1 MAPPSSKGYPIDLIL
16 YPSGTLSAW
25 DHYKKIEVNLRGT
38 GMKCPKCN
46 FVQSDRNLRCK
57 KCGLKLDVELE
68 QGVTPRRKAD
78 APGGEEAGSIAVCDL
93 FRDLFLSVDQ
103 EVNHFSFAGR
113 VFIFTIFFVWGWIFI
128 LSPMASNGAGSS
140 FLHLINLPF
149 HEAGHI
155 FFRIFG
161 RWMMSLGGTLGQLL
175 IPLICLTAF
184 LVKTKDPFG
193 AAVCLWWFG
202 QNFIDVAPYINDA
215 RKGEL
220 MLLGGVT
227 GQEADYGY
235 HDWEF
240 ILNEI
245 GLLHYDRVFARLAH
259 GLGVVLMLISFVWA
273 GYLLYRQYKNLART

>member
-1 MAPPSSKGYPIDLIL
+1 
-16 YPSGTLSAW
+16 
-25 DHYKKIEVNLRGT
+25 
-38 GMKCPKCN
+38 MKCPKCN

-57 KCGLKLDVELE
+57 KCGFGLELE
-68 QGVTPRRKAD
+68 QERGTVNLRGADSGHEKA
-78 APGGEEAGSIAVCDL
+78 GLITVGHI
-93 FRDLFLSVDQ
+93 FRDLAFSVEP
-103 EVNHFSFAGR
+103 EVNPFSFAGR
-113 VFIFTIFFVWGWIFI
+113 VVVFVIFFVWGWIFI

-140 FLHLINLPF
+140 FFHLVNLPF
-149 HEAGHI
+149 HEAGHV
-155 FFRIFG
+155 FFRLFG

-175 IPLICLTAF
+175 IPLVCLLAL

-202 QNFIDVAPYINDA
+202 QNFIDIAPYINDA

-227 GQEADYGY
+227 GREADYGY

-245 GLLHYDRVFARLAH
+245 GLLNYDRVLARLAH
-259 GLGVVLMLISFVWA
+259 GLGVVLMLLSFFWA
-273 GYLLYRQYKNLART
+273 GYLLHRQYKNLARP